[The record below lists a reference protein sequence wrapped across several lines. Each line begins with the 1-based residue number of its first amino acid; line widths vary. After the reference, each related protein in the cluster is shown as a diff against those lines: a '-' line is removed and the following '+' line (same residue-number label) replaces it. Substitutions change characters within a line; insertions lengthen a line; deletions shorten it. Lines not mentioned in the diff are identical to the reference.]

1 MPVYLTGSQANPSLV
16 PHSTAKPLRSLVTR
30 ACLAIDVA
38 RRMNHQDVSKRL
50 AELFANGACW
60 LTFGQ
65 TTGRTLRLRS
75 QRLPES
81 RWGKDSLHRARQSL

>member
-16 PHSTAKPLRSLVTR
+16 PHSTAEPLRSLVTR

-50 AELFANGACW
+50 AELFAERGVLAY
-60 LTFGQ
+60 
-65 TTGRTLRLRS
+65 LRS
-75 QRLPES
+75 DNGSDFKAQVSETALKPL
-81 RWGKDSLHRARQSL
+81 G